1 MQKQGNILDV
11 KAGTKALKRTLGAPV
26 TTDRIGKSK
35 ILPEGKN
42 LAVTAIINGI
52 EIKVFSILLAL
63 DPLI

>member
-52 EIKVFSILLAL
+52 AIKVS
-63 DPLI
+63 